1 MIPARKSRWFN
12 AWFSGHARSRIQATF
27 GEVRAQGLGRA
38 RALAKEAP
46 LLVVSNHTSWWDPL
60 VAMHVSTHLLG
71 TDGYAMMDA
80 KNLRRLPFFALV
92 GAFGVDLDKPADGA
106 LVMRYAARLLDEP
119 GKLVW
124 VYPQGQERPI
134 TERPLGFRPGSAEIA
149 RVSRKARA
157 VPVGLRYE
165 FGGQERPTLWIS
177 FGEPVAADRDTTKGR
192 VAQEEA
198 VVAELERIERAVRG
212 EGADAF
218 ETVFRAEPS
227 RMGGVL
233 ERMLGAMTRPW
244 VNRAPSSSSP
254 KSLSAGDAR
263 PKVTSSRP

>member
-1 MIPARKSRWFN
+1 MIPARKVSWFN

-27 GEVRAQGLGRA
+27 GEVRIQGLDRT
-38 RALAKEAP
+38 RALAREAP

-106 LVMRYAARLLDEP
+106 LVMRYAARLLDAP

-149 RVSRKARA
+149 RVSKKARA

-165 FGGQERPTLWIS
+165 FGGAERPTLWLS
-177 FGEPVAADRDTTKGR
+177 FGEPVPAERDTTKGR
-192 VAQEEA
+192 VAQEAGVE
-198 VVAELERIERAVRG
+198 AELSRIERAVRG
-212 EGADAF
+212 EGAEVFDV
-218 ETVFRAEPS
+218 VFRASPS
-227 RMGGVL
+227 RVGAVL
-233 ERMLGAMTRPW
+233 EAMLAAMTRPW
-244 VNRAPSSSSP
+244 VMRATKETKAISGGDAPS
-254 KSLSAGDAR
+254 
-263 PKVTSSRP
+263 KVTSSPP

>member
-1 MIPARKSRWFN
+1 MIPARKVGWFD
-12 AWFSGHARSRIQATF
+12 AWFSGHARSRIQSTF
-27 GEVRAQGLGRA
+27 GEVRARGLDRA

-106 LVMRYAARLLDEP
+106 LVMRYAARLLDAP

-134 TERPLGFRPGSAEIA
+134 TERPLAFRAGSAEIA
-149 RVSRKARA
+149 RVSRKARV

-165 FGGQERPTLWIS
+165 FGGMERPTLWLS
-177 FGEPVAADRDTTKGR
+177 FGEPMPAERDTTKGR
-192 VAQEEA
+192 AAQEEA
-198 VVAELERIERAVRG
+198 VEAELSRIERAARG
-212 EGADAF
+212 VGAEGF
-218 ETVFRAEPS
+218 ELVFRAAPS
-227 RMGGVL
+227 RVGVVL
-233 ERMLGAMTRPW
+233 ERMLAAMTRPW
-244 VNRAPSSSSP
+244 VMRAPKEP
-254 KSLSAGDAR
+254 KALSAADAR
-263 PKVTSSRP
+263 PKVTSSPP

>member
-1 MIPARKSRWFN
+1 MIPARKVSWFN

-27 GEVRAQGLGRA
+27 GEVRAQGLDRA
-38 RALAKEAP
+38 RALAREAP

-92 GAFGVDLDKPADGA
+92 GAFGVDLDKPTDGA
-106 LVMRYAARLLDEP
+106 LGMRHAARLLDAP

-149 RVSRKARA
+149 RVSRKART

-165 FGGQERPTLWIS
+165 FGGTERPTLWLS
-177 FGEPVAADRDTTKGR
+177 FGEPVKAERDTTKGR
-192 VAQEEA
+192 AAQEEA
-198 VVAELERIERAVRG
+198 VEAELSRIERAVRG
-212 EGADAF
+212 EDAESF
-218 ETVFRAEPS
+218 VVVFRAAPA
-227 RMGGVL
+227 RVGGVL
-233 ERMLGAMTRPW
+233 EAMLAAMTRPW
-244 VNRAPSSSSP
+244 VMRAPKAASP
-254 KSLSAGDAR
+254 LSAGDAR
-263 PKVTSSRP
+263 TKATSSPP